1 MLFLKT
7 GRRSDTQASSN
18 ATPSPG
24 KCPVEGWPTHSQSFV
39 SGCPMP
45 SWFRFLS
52 LSFSDGAG
60 VCRPHSHQSGTGRLG
75 LHHQV
80 AVLPWLAWEWGSR
93 GSWARSPVV
102 WLVELITTVFCSV
115 HTPSATIFKQQSKNY
130 RFSESSSD
138 VNILFF
144 CVKVSFLL
152 SNFYVT

>member
-1 MLFLKT
+1 ML
-7 GRRSDTQASSN
+7 RRVPGN
-18 ATPSPG
+18 ALLQGGQPTP
-24 KCPVEGWPTHSQSFV
+24 
-39 SGCPMP
+39 
-45 SWFRFLS
+45 RALS
-52 LSFSDGAG
+52 LGARCLLGFVFELVCFSDRAG